1 MLTCFEPTAPGER
14 PSLFATV
21 SEDGRLKLWD
31 TAAGA
36 LHVQLTR
43 PAHLSS
49 VWTCIAWH
57 RAAAVGAERDQLRA
71 AVHEL
76 AAHTRRVHHV
86 AFAPAGDVL
95 VTCGDDRQV
104 CSWATGSGEL
114 LHTLSAGKAAVKT
127 KTRAMVMA
135 MQLLQLLPLLPLLQQ
150 KG

>member
-43 PAHLSS
+43 PAPLSS

-57 RAAAVGAERDQLRA
+57 RAAGGGGAQLIALGADGGGVVVWDVQRGA
-71 AVHEL
+71 AVHG
-76 AAHTRRVHHV
+76 A
-86 AFAPAGDVL
+86 
-95 VTCGDDRQV
+95 RQDFFRT
-104 CSWATGSGEL
+104 TG
-114 LHTLSAGKAAVKT
+114 A
-127 KTRAMVMA
+127 
-135 MQLLQLLPLLPLLQQ
+135 
-150 KG
+150 